1 MMNLSTGETMN
12 DDKTTHYSF
21 TEFDST
27 RANATQ
33 NKTSIQHTTEDATFL
48 NGAHPLPRVFRGLVV
63 IFGVTGFMMNG
74 IVLKVVL
81 SKKFKLQYFKHFP
94 YKPGHHG
101 HCIKPPT
108 NHRLF
113 LQDWSL
119 GHLLQRSR
127 RISTVHSTQQRH
139 SRLHGPDRLNCES
152 RSDRCRAILQ
162 DSAS

>member
-63 IFGVTGFMMNG
+63 IFGVTGFIMNG
-74 IVLKVVL
+74 IILKVVL
-81 SKKFKLQYFKHFP
+81 SKKLKKN
-94 YKPGHHG
+94 
-101 HCIKPPT
+101 T
-108 NHRLF
+108 SNTF
-113 LQDWSL
+113 LINQVIMDTASSL
-119 GHLLQRSR
+119 LL
-127 RISTVHSTQQRH
+127 
-139 SRLHGPDRLNCES
+139 
-152 RSDRCRAILQ
+152 
-162 DSAS
+162 